1 LDKRLLVALSTAT
14 WVTMIGIAAAQPS
27 LPKATQQ
34 NPGTV
39 TGGNGNYIV
48 IGCIAREGQGAAP
61 TYTITDTRATP
72 PAQYRLDGDQNLL
85 RVHVGHTLEIGGP
98 LSATSDTS
106 NRRTLKATAVTY
118 ISPTCLKLK

>member
-1 LDKRLLVALSTAT
+1 LDKRLLIALSTAT
-14 WVTMIGIAAAQPS
+14 WATMLGVAAAQQG

-48 IGCIAREGQGAAP
+48 IGCIAREDQGS
-61 TYTITDTRATP
+61 TLSYTITDSRATP
-72 PAQYRLDGDQNLL
+72 PAQYRLEGDQDLL

-98 LSATSDTS
+98 LTTTSDTS